1 MWGLLFWYVEGGG
14 IIERL
19 RNLSKKVRL
28 FVSIACQSK
37 EERENFLKCL
47 ESFSGI

>member
-1 MWGLLFWYVEGGG
+1 MGPAVLLGGERG

>member
-1 MWGLLFWYVEGGG
+1 MGPAVLLGVERG
-14 IIERL
+14 IIECL

-28 FVSIACQSK
+28 FVSIACHSK